1 MKIFPAIDI
10 KNGKCV
16 RLTKGDFNKSTEYEK
31 SPIDQAKEFSNQG
44 FRDLH
49 IVDLDGALKGEP
61 VNGKLIEEICK
72 LTNVNATGLKMRI
85 QVGGGI
91 RSIDHIN
98 KLIDAGAD
106 RVVLG
111 TIAVEDIKFL
121 EKACNKFKNKI
132 AVALDVRNGFIALKG
147 WKEQTKILASDFLMK
162 IKDIGVS
169 RIIYT
174 DIERDGTLTMPNLPE
189 TLKFAKLLNYNKRI
203 PVVVSGGVSN
213 INHLVAIKHL
223 TSPPELEGVIVGKA
237 MYDGSLK
244 GFNLVSL
251 LRDY

>member
-10 KNGKCV
+10 KDGKCV
-16 RLTKGDFNKSTEYEK
+16 RLLKGDFNKATEYKK
-31 SPIDQAKEFSNQG
+31 SPTDQAKEFSNQG
-44 FRDLH
+44 FRDIH

-72 LTNVNATGLKMRI
+72 STKIRI
-85 QVGGGI
+85 QIGGGI

-98 KLIDAGAD
+98 KLINIGVD

-121 EKACNKFKNKI
+121 ENACSKFKNKI
-132 AVALDVRNGFIALKG
+132 AVALDVRNGFIALRG

-174 DIERDGTLTMPNLPE
+174 DIERDGTMTKPNLPE
-189 TLKFAKLLNYNKRI
+189 TLKIAKLVKNII
-203 PVVVSGGVSN
+203 PVVVSGGVGSVN
-213 INHLVAIKHL
+213 DIVAVKHH
-223 TSPPELEGVIVGKA
+223 EEDLEGVIVGKA
-237 MYDGSLK
+237 IYDGRLTHDNNIV
-244 GFNLVSL
+244 NLL
-251 LRDY
+251 T

>member
-10 KNGKCV
+10 KGGKCV
-16 RLTKGDFNKSTEYEK
+16 RLLKGDFDKSTEYKK
-31 SPIDQAKEFSNQG
+31 SPKDQAKEFSDQG
-44 FRDLH
+44 FHDLH

-61 VNGKLIEEICK
+61 VNGKLIEEICE
-72 LTNVNATGLKMRI
+72 ATQMRI
-85 QVGGGI
+85 QIGGGI

-98 KLIDAGAD
+98 KLINIGVD

-111 TIAVEDIKFL
+111 TVAVEDVKFL
-121 EKACNKFKNKI
+121 ENVCAKFKNKI

-174 DIERDGTLTMPNLPE
+174 DIERDGTLTRPNLPE
-189 TLKFAKLLNYNKRI
+189 TLKFAKLVFNKI
-203 PVVVSGGVSN
+203 PVVVSGGVGS
-213 INHLVAIKHL
+213 INDIVAVKKL
-223 TSPPELEGVIVGKA
+223 EGDLEGVIVGKA
-237 MYDGSLK
+237 MYDGRLSQHNIV
-244 GFNLVSL
+244 NLL
-251 LRDY
+251 T

>member
-16 RLTKGDFNKSTEYEK
+16 RLLKGDFDKSTIYEK
-31 SPIDQAKEFSNQG
+31 TPLDQAKEFSNQG

-72 LTNVNATGLKMRI
+72 LTNLNVFGLKMRI

-91 RSIDHIN
+91 RSIDHIK
-98 KLIDAGAD
+98 KLIDAGVD

-132 AVALDVRNGFIALKG
+132 AVGLDVRNGFIALKG

-174 DIERDGTLTMPNLPE
+174 DIERDGTLTRPNFEE
-189 TLKFAKLLNYNKRI
+189 TIKIVKLLENKI
-203 PVVVSGGVSN
+203 PVVVSGGVGS
-213 INHLVAIKHL
+213 INDIVAVKKL
-223 TSPPELEGVIVGKA
+223 EGDLEGVIVGKA
-237 MYDGSLK
+237 MYDGRLSDHNIV
-244 GFNLVSL
+244 NLL
-251 LRDY
+251 T

>member
-10 KNGKCV
+10 KGGKCV
-16 RLTKGDFNKSTEYEK
+16 RLLKGDFDKSTEYKK
-31 SPIDQAKEFSNQG
+31 SPKDQAKEFSDQG
-44 FRDLH
+44 FHDLH

-72 LTNVNATGLKMRI
+72 ATKMRI
-85 QVGGGI
+85 QIGGGI

-98 KLIDAGAD
+98 KLINIGVD

-111 TIAVEDIKFL
+111 TVAVEDVKFL
-121 EKACNKFKNKI
+121 ENVCAKFKNKI
-132 AVALDVRNGFIALKG
+132 AVALDVRDGFIALKG

-174 DIERDGTLTMPNLPE
+174 DIERAGTLTRPNLPE
-189 TLKFAKLLNYNKRI
+189 TLKFAKLVFNKI
-203 PVVVSGGVSN
+203 PVVVSGGVGS
-213 INHLVAIKHL
+213 INDIVAIKKL
-223 TSPPELEGVIVGKA
+223 TQPPELEGVIVGKA
-237 MYDGSLK
+237 MYDGRLSQHNIV
-244 GFNLVSL
+244 NLL
-251 LRDY
+251 T